1 MRNNYKALLFQG
13 FMFYNIIFKIKI
25 IAAIYCVIKNK
36 PYLCHILIIEPA
48 ATDKRQRIMKT
59 ITIEEVKAMKA
70 ADIRRYNENRQYAG
84 NAATDQ
90 RIDYIERMS
99 DEDYMAMHNEVADKE
114 NRKAEAAKEKKAA
127 LSAERKAN
135 GKSKKAY
142 REEYDRLMAEYKN
155 GNYAAKE
162 EAKKIAKYAF

>member
-1 MRNNYKALLFQG
+1 M
-13 FMFYNIIFKIKI
+13 KI
-25 IAAIYCVIKNK
+25 ITAIICSIKNK

-48 ATDKRQRIMKT
+48 ATDKRHTIMKT

-90 RIDYIERMS
+90 RIDYIERMR
-99 DEDYMAMHNEVADKE
+99 DEDYMAMHNEVAAKE
-114 NRKAEAAKEKKAA
+114 NAKSEAAKEKKSA
-127 LSAERKAN
+127 LSAERKAT

-142 REEYDRLMAEYKN
+142 REEYDRLMAEYKK

>member
-1 MRNNYKALLFQG
+1 MR
-13 FMFYNIIFKIKI
+13 
-25 IAAIYCVIKNK
+25 
-36 PYLCHILIIEPA
+36 
-48 ATDKRQRIMKT
+48 TS
-59 ITIEEVKAMKA
+59 TIEEVKAMKA

-99 DEDYMAMHNEVADKE
+99 DEDYMKMHNEVAAKE
-114 NRKAEAAKEKKAA
+114 NAKAEASKEKKAA
-127 LSAERKAN
+127 LSAERKAT

-142 REEYDRLMAEYKN
+142 REEYDRLMAEYKA

>member
-1 MRNNYKALLFQG
+1 M
-13 FMFYNIIFKIKI
+13 KI
-25 IAAIYCVIKNK
+25 ITVIICSIKNK
-36 PYLCHILIIEPA
+36 PYLCHILIEPA
-48 ATDKRQRIMKT
+48 ATDKRHKIMKA
-59 ITIEEVKAMKA
+59 ITIEQVKEMKA

-99 DEDYMAMHNEVADKE
+99 DEDYMRMHNEVAAKE
-114 NRKAEAAKEKKAA
+114 NAKAEAAKEKKAA
-127 LSAERKAN
+127 LSAERKAT

-142 REEYDRLMAEYKN
+142 REEYDRLMAAYKA
-155 GNYAAKE
+155 GDYAAKE

>member
-1 MRNNYKALLFQG
+1 
-13 FMFYNIIFKIKI
+13 
-25 IAAIYCVIKNK
+25 
-36 PYLCHILIIEPA
+36 
-48 ATDKRQRIMKT
+48 MKT
-59 ITIEEVKAMKA
+59 ITIEEVKQMKA

-99 DEDYMAMHNEVADKE
+99 DEDYMKLHNEVAAKE
-114 NRKAEAAKEKKAA
+114 NAKAEAAKEKKAS
-127 LSAERKAN
+127 LSAERKAT

-142 REEYDRLMAEYKN
+142 REEYDRLMAAYKA
-155 GNYAAKE
+155 GDYAAKE

>member
-1 MRNNYKALLFQG
+1 
-13 FMFYNIIFKIKI
+13 
-25 IAAIYCVIKNK
+25 
-36 PYLCHILIIEPA
+36 
-48 ATDKRQRIMKT
+48 MKT

-90 RIDYIERMS
+90 RIEYVQRMS
-99 DEDYMAMHNEVADKE
+99 DEDYMRMYNEVAAKE
-114 NRKAEAAKEKKAA
+114 NAKAEAAKEKKSA
-127 LSAERKAN
+127 LSAERKAT

-142 REEYDRLMAEYKN
+142 REEYNRLMVEYKN
-155 GNYAAKE
+155 GNYAAIE

>member
-1 MRNNYKALLFQG
+1 MR
-13 FMFYNIIFKIKI
+13 
-25 IAAIYCVIKNK
+25 
-36 PYLCHILIIEPA
+36 
-48 ATDKRQRIMKT
+48 T
-59 ITIEEVKAMKA
+59 ITIEQVKSMKA

-90 RIDYIERMS
+90 RIDFIQKMS
-99 DEDYMAMHNEVADKE
+99 DEDYMRMYNEVAAKE
-114 NRKAEAAKEKKAA
+114 NAKAEAAKEKKAA
-127 LSAERKAN
+127 LSAERKST